1 MRRISLLAP
10 CCSLLIFALGAA
22 LGVGCGSSPSP
33 PPQPPPGP
41 TATVTTTMT
50 ATNPTATASGT
61 TSAPPATT
69 TAATASAPAEL
80 QLLLTPLAHQHAAGA
95 KPEGPPITGMLQPG
109 QPLQA
114 SVTLAASGA
123 RCYTVIALGAPLLT
137 DLQIELVATPPAPLP
152 PFVLAQSQS
161 PANPAILAGSPNCFK
176 NLSPLP
182 TPATVKITSKTGS
195 GPVAAQVYAK

>member
-1 MRRISLLAP
+1 MRKNPLLPLGFSLLLA
-10 CCSLLIFALGAA
+10 AGGAA
-22 LGVGCGSSPSP
+22 SGVGCGSSQP
-33 PPQPPPGP
+33 PQPQPPPGP
-41 TATVTTTMT
+41 TTTATTTTTTTTTT
-50 ATNPTATASGT
+50 A
-61 TSAPPATT
+61 PATT
-69 TAATASAPAEL
+69 TTTTALPTASTSASAPAEL
-80 QLLLTPLAHQHAAGA
+80 QLLLTPLAQQHAVGA
-95 KPEGPPITGMLQPG
+95 RPDGPPITGMLQPG

-137 DLQIELVATPPAPLP
+137 DLQVELVATPPAPLP
-152 PFVLAQSQS
+152 PFVLAQSQA

-182 TPATVKITSKTGS
+182 TPATVKITSKSGS